1 MIESSDR
8 LAWTQYRDGGAGTG
22 NGLQSFNDKQQ
33 VKQKAKVDGYFD
45 DINTY
50 ANIDDLMG
58 VPSG

>member
-45 DINTY
+45 TDY
-50 ANIDDLMG
+50 ANIDDLVSDG
-58 VPSG
+58 